1 MAVTPSIIS
10 SFHQQAIRFLAA
22 GLVLAIL
29 HLIGG
34 CGKQAT
40 EPDLPEAAQTLVN
53 PPPEIAAE
61 VLPHT
66 VDSATEF
73 EAALET
79 VAEDAK
85 KPTFRET
92 ELRSVAVVT
101 AERRA
106 TGLTPTPKNTEV
118 EGARPQTV
126 VLVPPASNE
135 VRSWGSIILVPD
147 VNKMSRAF
155 TSDVRLERIE
165 AHPLSDNRL
174 RVWVRVRNLSNSP
187 REIGVAL
194 DFRTRDRS
202 SDPTDFVNIRLDGGD
217 VVDAHFLSPEPGVL
231 AYTILA
237 K

>member
-1 MAVTPSIIS
+1 MAVTPSINFTFVPMAARYLVIGV
-10 SFHQQAIRFLAA
+10 FLTALL
-22 GLVLAIL
+22 GV
-29 HLIGG
+29 GG
-34 CGKQAT
+34 CGKQ
-40 EPDLPEAAQTLVN
+40 EPDPDLPEAAQTLVS

-66 VDSATEF
+66 LDSATEF

-79 VAEDAK
+79 VAKDAK
-85 KPTFRET
+85 KPTVRET
-92 ELRSVAVVT
+92 ELRPVAVVG

-106 TGLTPTPKNTEV
+106 TGLTPSPRTVEV
-118 EGARPQTV
+118 DTQRSQSV

-135 VRSWGSIILVPD
+135 IRSWGSIILVPD

-174 RVWVRVRNLSNSP
+174 RVWVRVRNLASTP

-194 DFRTRDRS
+194 DFRTRDRAS
-202 SDPTDFVNIRLDGGD
+202 ESTDFVNIRLDPGD